1 MAISGRTVIV
11 TGASSGNGRAI
22 AVRLAN
28 DGYRVVCADLR
39 PDTLLGGY
47 DEHPDIP
54 THEFIKGRGG
64 GRRLLCSQTSP
75 IQVR

>member
-39 PDTLLGGY
+39 PDTLPV
-47 DEHPDIP
+47 DTTSIP
-54 THEFIKGRGG
+54 IFRRTSSSRGEA